1 MQISTRCQLPLSF
14 FFVAF
19 TFSAADYIFLRER
32 DFLVDT
38 LTLRAHIPL
47 LLEVF
52 TDSNIVKVF
61 HGADMDIVWLQRDF
75 GLYVVNMFDTG
86 QAARVLGYPRYSLAY
101 LLKHFCQVDADKQY
115 QLADWRVRPLPEDM
129 RRYARED
136 THYLLYIYD
145 CFKNE
150 LLLRSNESGN
160 LLRAVWERSTSIC
173 LKKYEKSVWHEKKYQ
188 DLYLKYNRRYT
199 KQQMSVFKA
208 LYDWRD
214 QVSREEDESPS
225 YILQNHL
232 LFQIAEH
239 LPDDKASLL
248 RLCSPVPLHVK
259 THVNQLITIISR
271 ARKHINEEQLRLVS
285 EEPLPAVGHSAN
297 KRDQFLPGMDLT
309 DSLSPFGG
317 RLGRCQPVF
326 ESGGEGSRV
335 LALFHPLPEK
345 APFKGSV
352 LVDILKGFQDPYA
365 LVDRLRYEGKDANIK
380 KNNDSEV
387 ATLMANNGVKE
398 RQMQAKLEGDN
409 LETNIML
416 AEQGNYFTKKKQKRR
431 APSVEPFD
439 YARAV
444 RIKGNALCKVDS
456 GACNKRKPLI
466 KANSVKMLKHFRK
479 TSSKVIDVNVRGDKR
494 QKTGGHET
502 WPSQSKPQ

>member
-1 MQISTRCQLPLSF
+1 LVPSTENLSLSCQTFFDEQFNVVVDFLDHLLEQVDTTIDLNIKGIKNNPLTCSGNQQSFTMKTHLKKPISLNTKNIPKPQIFFPEKIDNSNSPFVPKLKRKLNAASEDFTPIFDEETNSYAHPYEFELTTFTVSQKQMQEVVPQKFQDLKGSPIFYVDTLTTLQELCTYLQSVSEIAVDLEAHKQRSFSGFVCLMQIST
-14 FFVAF
+14 
-19 TFSAADYIFLRER
+19 RER

-199 KQQMSVFKA
+199 KQQVA
-208 LYDWRD
+208 LW
-214 QVSREEDESPS
+214 QLHCKGMVTVSMFLDER
-225 YILQNHL
+225 
-232 LFQIAEH
+232 F
-239 LPDDKASLL
+239 
-248 RLCSPVPLHVK
+248 
-259 THVNQLITIISR
+259 
-271 ARKHINEEQLRLVS
+271 
-285 EEPLPAVGHSAN
+285 
-297 KRDQFLPGMDLT
+297 
-309 DSLSPFGG
+309 
-317 RLGRCQPVF
+317 
-326 ESGGEGSRV
+326 
-335 LALFHPLPEK
+335 
-345 APFKGSV
+345 
-352 LVDILKGFQDPYA
+352 
-365 LVDRLRYEGKDANIK
+365 
-380 KNNDSEV
+380 
-387 ATLMANNGVKE
+387 
-398 RQMQAKLEGDN
+398 
-409 LETNIML
+409 
-416 AEQGNYFTKKKQKRR
+416 
-431 APSVEPFD
+431 
-439 YARAV
+439 
-444 RIKGNALCKVDS
+444 
-456 GACNKRKPLI
+456 
-466 KANSVKMLKHFRK
+466 
-479 TSSKVIDVNVRGDKR
+479 
-494 QKTGGHET
+494 
-502 WPSQSKPQ
+502 